1 MNLAYYKHMHKAY
14 LLIGSNRGEK
24 KILIE
29 KAQHRLGLLS
39 VRPLL
44 SSSFYE
50 SEPWGFE
57 SEEWF
62 LNKAVL
68 IETEMSPESLLL
80 NILNIEKDLGRVR
93 NFQKEGYES
102 REIDIDILLYD
113 NKVIESELLTIPHP
127 RMHLRK
133 FVLEPLMEINPNIV
147 HPVLCKSIKEL
158 YIVCPDKSAVIK
170 SQL

>member
-1 MNLAYYKHMHKAY
+1 MHKVY

-29 KAQHRLGLLS
+29 KAQERLGMLS
-39 VRPLL
+39 VKPVLF
-44 SSSFYE
+44 SSFYE

-57 SEEWF
+57 SDEWF

-68 IETEMSPESLLL
+68 LETEQSPESLLRQ
-80 NILNIEKDLGRVR
+80 ILNIEKDLGRIR
-93 NFQKEGYES
+93 GAQKEEYES

-113 NKVIESELLTIPHP
+113 NLVIDSEFLTIPHP

-133 FVLEPLMEINPNIV
+133 FVLEPLMEINPEII
-147 HPVLCKSIKEL
+147 HPVLFKSVRDL
-158 YIVCPDKSAVIK
+158 YLNCPDNSAVRRT
-170 SQL
+170 

>member
-1 MNLAYYKHMHKAY
+1 MHKVY

-29 KAQHRLGLLS
+29 KAQERLGLLS
-39 VRPLL
+39 VNPVL

-57 SEEWF
+57 SDEWF
-62 LNKAVL
+62 LNKAIL
-68 IETEMSPESLLL
+68 IETELYPESLLRQ
-80 NILNIEKDLGRVR
+80 ILNIETDLGRVR
-93 NFQKEGYES
+93 GAQKEGYES

-113 NKVIESELLTIPHP
+113 NMVIESEILTIPHP

-133 FVLEPLMEINPNIV
+133 FVLEPLMEINPDII
-147 HPVLCKSIKEL
+147 HPVLLISVKDL
-158 YIVCPDKSAVIK
+158 YLNCPDKSAVRRT
-170 SQL
+170 

>member
-1 MNLAYYKHMHKAY
+1 MHKVY

-29 KAQHRLGLLS
+29 KAQERLGLLS
-39 VRPLL
+39 VNPVL

-57 SEEWF
+57 SDEWF
-62 LNKAVL
+62 LNKAIL
-68 IETEMSPESLLL
+68 IETELSPESLLRQ
-80 NILNIEKDLGRVR
+80 ILNIETDLGRVR
-93 NFQKEGYES
+93 GAQKEGYES

-113 NKVIESELLTIPHP
+113 NMVIESEILTIPHP

-133 FVLEPLMEINPNIV
+133 FVLEPLMEINPDII
-147 HPVLCKSIKEL
+147 HPVLLISVKDL
-158 YIVCPDKSAVIK
+158 YLNCPDKSAVRRT
-170 SQL
+170 

>member
-1 MNLAYYKHMHKAY
+1 MHKVY

-29 KAQHRLGLLS
+29 KAQERLGMLS
-39 VRPLL
+39 VKPVL

-57 SEEWF
+57 SDEWF

-68 IETEMSPESLLL
+68 LETEQSPESLLRH
-80 NILNIEKDLGRVR
+80 ILNIEKDLGRIR
-93 NFQKEGYES
+93 GAQKEGYES
-102 REIDIDILLYD
+102 REIDIDILFYD
-113 NKVIESELLTIPHP
+113 NLVIDSEFLTIPHP

-133 FVLEPLMEINPNIV
+133 FVLEPLMEINPEII
-147 HPVLCKSIKEL
+147 HPVLFKSVRDL
-158 YIVCPDKSAVIK
+158 YLNCPDNSAVRRT
-170 SQL
+170 